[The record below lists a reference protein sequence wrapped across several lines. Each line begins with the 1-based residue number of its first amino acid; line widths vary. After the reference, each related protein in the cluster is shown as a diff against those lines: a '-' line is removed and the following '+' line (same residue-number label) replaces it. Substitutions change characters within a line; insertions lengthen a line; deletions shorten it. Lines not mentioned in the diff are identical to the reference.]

1 MVGSKATSRHHHHQM
16 DGGDVDDDDGGM
28 KPPVSAVSCSICLD
42 VVSDSGG
49 RSRAKL
55 HCGHEFHLDCIG
67 LAFNMKGAMQCPNC
81 RKVEKGQWLYANG
94 STRSL
99 REKGLQ
105 IMVFLGD
112 DLFERGFRA

>member
-1 MVGSKATSRHHHHQM
+1 M

-67 LAFNMKGAMQCPNC
+67 SAFNMKELCSAQIVERL
-81 RKVEKGQWLYANG
+81 RKVNG
-94 STRSL
+94 YMQTVLLVHFVRKIQTKVAGS
-99 REKGLQ
+99 G
-105 IMVFLGD
+105 
-112 DLFERGFRA
+112 